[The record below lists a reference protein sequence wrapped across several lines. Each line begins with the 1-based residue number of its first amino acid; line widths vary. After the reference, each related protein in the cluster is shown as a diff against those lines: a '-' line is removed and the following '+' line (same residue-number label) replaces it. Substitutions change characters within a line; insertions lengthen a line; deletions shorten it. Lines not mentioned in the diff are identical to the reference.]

1 MKPLIAALAL
11 LGAAQAGTAQA
22 ADPAIDDATLR
33 ADAQGVF
40 EPIPQTPDPAPAPA
54 QAELG
59 KMLFFEPRLSE
70 AHNISCNTCHNLS
83 TGGVDNSSVSLGHR
97 WQKGGR
103 NSPTVLN
110 SAYNFAQF
118 WDGRAANLIEQAGG
132 PMQNPVEMASNP
144 NHVVE
149 MLKAI
154 PGYAPVFATAFPDA
168 ADPVTFENATT
179 AIAAF
184 EDTLITPNAPFDRW
198 LQGDD
203 AAMTAEQ
210 KQGLSLFMS
219 EGCSA
224 CHNGMNIGG
233 NSYQVFG
240 AVAQPD
246 ATILPPEDTGRFA
259 ITGDEADKYAY
270 KVPTLR
276 NVALTAPYFH
286 SGSVWDL
293 KEAVTVMAS
302 AQLGAQLDDTQVGQI
317 VAFLGSLTGDQPQIV
332 YPVLPASVAT
342 TPHPMP

>member
-1 MKPLIAALAL
+1 MSPSP
-11 LGAAQAGTAQA
+11 QA
-22 ADPAIDDATLR
+22 
-33 ADAQGVF
+33 
-40 EPIPQTPDPAPAPA
+40 PDPAPAAA

-83 TGGVDNSSVSLGHR
+83 TGGVDLSSVSLGHR

-103 NSPTVLN
+103 NSPTV
-110 SAYNFAQF
+110 
-118 WDGRAANLIEQAGG
+118 LIEQAGG

-144 NHVVE
+144 NHVIE

-154 PGYAPVFATAFPDA
+154 PGYAPIFATAFPDA
-168 ADPVTFENATT
+168 TDPVTFENATA

-203 AAMTAEQ
+203 AAMTEEQ

-219 EGCSA
+219 EGCSS
-224 CHNGMNIGG
+224 CHNGMNIGA

-240 AVAQPD
+240 VVAKPD
-246 ATILPPEDTGRFA
+246 PSILPPEDMGRYA
-259 ITGDEADKYAY
+259 VTKDEADKYAY

-276 NVALTAPYFH
+276 NIALTAPYFH
-286 SGSVWDL
+286 SGAVWDL
-293 KEAVTVMAS
+293 KEAVKVMAD
-302 AQLGAQLDDTQVGQI
+302 AQLGAQLDDQQLGQI
-317 VAFLGSLTGDQPQIV
+317 VAFLGSLTGDMPQIV
-332 YPVLPASVAT
+332 SPVLPASVAG

>member
-1 MKPLIAALAL
+1 MKPVLAALTL
-11 LGAAQAGTAQA
+11 IGAQAGVAVA
-22 ADPAIDDATLR
+22 ANPAIDDDALR
-33 ADAQGVF
+33 SDAQGVF
-40 EPIPQTPDPAPAPA
+40 EPIPQAPDPAPAPA

-83 TGGVDNSSVSLGHR
+83 TGGVDLSSVSLGHR

-110 SAYNFAQF
+110 STYNFAQF

-144 NHVVE
+144 NHVIE

-154 PGYAPVFATAFPDA
+154 PGYTPIFATAFPDA
-168 ADPVTFENATT
+168 TDPVTFENATA

-198 LQGDD
+198 LKGDD
-203 AAMTAEQ
+203 AAMTEEQ

-219 EGCSA
+219 EGCSS

-240 AVAQPD
+240 VVAKPD
-246 ATILPPEDTGRFA
+246 PSILPPEDMGRYA
-259 ITGDEADKYAY
+259 VTKDEADKYAY

-276 NVALTAPYFH
+276 NIALTAPYFH
-286 SGSVWDL
+286 SGAVWDL
-293 KEAVTVMAS
+293 KEAVKVMAD
-302 AQLGAQLDDTQVGQI
+302 AQLGAQLDDQQLGQI
-317 VAFLGSLTGDQPQIV
+317 VAFLGSLTGDMPQIV
-332 YPVLPASVAT
+332 YPVLPASVAG

>member
-1 MKPLIAALAL
+1 
-11 LGAAQAGTAQA
+11 
-22 ADPAIDDATLR
+22 
-33 ADAQGVF
+33 
-40 EPIPQTPDPAPAPA
+40 
-54 QAELG
+54 
-59 KMLFFEPRLSE
+59 
-70 AHNISCNTCHNLS
+70 
-83 TGGVDNSSVSLGHR
+83 
-97 WQKGGR
+97 
-103 NSPTVLN
+103 
-110 SAYNFAQF
+110 
-118 WDGRAANLIEQAGG
+118 
-132 PMQNPVEMASNP
+132 
-144 NHVVE
+144 
-149 MLKAI
+149 
-154 PGYAPVFATAFPDA
+154 
-168 ADPVTFENATT
+168 
-179 AIAAF
+179 AAF